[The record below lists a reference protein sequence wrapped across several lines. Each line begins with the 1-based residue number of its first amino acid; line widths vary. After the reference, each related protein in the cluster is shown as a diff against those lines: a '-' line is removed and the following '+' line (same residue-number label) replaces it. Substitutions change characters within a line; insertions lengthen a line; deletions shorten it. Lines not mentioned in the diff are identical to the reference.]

1 MLLCGRCVLLHRG
14 MGDGSPPCPA
24 SIYLDGTILLHNSTD
39 CKVISNGPKGPFF
52 VVQRAAVYGDGSQVA
67 RHGLSR
73 GAGPEP
79 GIRRGTRLVPLHGI
93 SPLWAWVKIGKPV
106 PVGYSV
112 AVMPCGA

>member
-1 MLLCGRCVLLHRG
+1 MLLCGRLALLHRG

-52 VVQRAAVYGDGSQVA
+52 VVQRAAVYGDSRRVEPGCWARA
-67 RHGLSR
+67 RHKAGNKVGSAPWNIPAVGLGETR
-73 GAGPEP
+73 G
-79 GIRRGTRLVPLHGI
+79 L
-93 SPLWAWVKIGKPV
+93 V

-112 AVMPCGA
+112 AVIP